1 MGILFQMDNKQ
12 DPKFVPLV
20 EKGNS
25 TASLVAYMQSQ
36 QRKRSLR
43 DVTIV
48 VSCFAILAWCGYLTL
63 SVKDGVLDMRMAEM
77 EIKRIE
83 NVVNEVVAAIPA
95 EKNPEVIK
103 ANVHIQE
110 HGVNYQQ
117 SITYDP
123 WTQIARVHNPQ
134 HLHIDET
141 VTLMHKPSGMMLML
155 NNNHKHCEYS
165 AMPEGLDPEDFAEA
179 SKEVEEEHKTLS
191 MDLPQ
196 TGEQFWG
203 TVLGDTLTDEER
215 EDLHPEMQTLCGGLD
230 IFHIKKIKLPAGSI
244 NNTEWEV
251 PSQDKYEDLGRGGRM
266 KRASQ
271 GSVSCNAGH
280 DMMDKCYKYPD
291 GLAHILM
298 WIVCSP
304 KMVDTGVCRDFYTH
318 VSQTLG
324 CLRCCKEAAS
334 STLCKCSA
342 VHNARTFS
350 RCQYQMECHYGMPG
364 RSAYC

>member
-1 MGILFQMDNKQ
+1 MGDKQ
-12 DPKFVPLV
+12 DFTSSSPLM
-20 EKGNS
+20 EEGNS
-25 TASLVAYMQSQ
+25 TGALVAYVQSQ
-36 QRKRSLR
+36 QRKRTLR

-63 SVKDGVLDMRMAEM
+63 SVKDGTFDMRMAEM

-83 NVVNEVVAAIPA
+83 DVVNDVVAAIPA
-95 EKNPEVIK
+95 EKNPEVIT

-123 WTQIARVHNPQ
+123 WTQIARIHNPH
-134 HLHIDET
+134 HLDLDET
-141 VTLMHKPSGMMLML
+141 ITLMHKPSGMMLML

-165 AMPEGLDPEDFAEA
+165 AMPEGMDPEGFAKA
-179 SKEVEEEHKTLS
+179 SKEAEEEHQTLS

-196 TGEQFWG
+196 TGETLEG
-203 TVLGDTLTDEER
+203 TVLGDTLTEEER
-215 EDLHPEMQTLCGGLD
+215 EDLHSEMQTLCAGLD

-251 PSQDKYEDLGRGGRM
+251 PSQDKFEDLGRGGRM

-271 GSVSCNAGH
+271 GSISCGGGH
-280 DMMDKCYKYPD
+280 ELVDKCYPYQT
-291 GLAHILM
+291 GWGHSCM
-298 WIVCSP
+298 WIVCSRRL
-304 KMVDTGVCRDFYTH
+304 VDTGVCLRFYNH
-318 VSQTLG
+318 VGSQTLA

-334 STLCKCSA
+334 STLCQCSRI
-342 VHNARTFS
+342 HDKSSFT
-350 RCQYQMECHYGMPG
+350 RCQYQMECHLGQPHRTG
-364 RSAYC
+364 YC